1 MIAIPAKAL
10 PLSHP
15 LFSGAWLNVMTTESG
30 SNPEGTMDQSLA
42 SPKLAGAPR
51 LSLLLAEDNLAD
63 TYLVREAIR
72 AENLPLDVQ
81 VASDGE
87 RAMNFFVE
95 AETTP
100 GRAIPDIVLLDLN
113 LPKRDGFEILQR
125 LRASASLQSLP
136 VVIFTSSD
144 SPDDRKRAAEL
155 GATYFRKPANYEDFL
170 KLGGVLKTVLHHHGL
185 L

>member
-1 MIAIPAKAL
+1 MTAIADTTSPISNPV
-10 PLSHP
+10 
-15 LFSGAWLNVMTTESG
+15 FSGAWLNVMTTESE
-30 SNPEGTMDQSLA
+30 SNPDWTADQSFPA
-42 SPKLAGAPR
+42 SKRAATSR

-87 RAMNFFVE
+87 RAMSFIEQAE
-95 AETTP
+95 AASEDQ
-100 GRAIPDIVLLDLN
+100 RPDIVLLDLN

-125 LRASASLQSLP
+125 LRSSATLRSLP

-144 SPDDRKRAAEL
+144 SPEDRRRAAEL
-155 GATYFRKPANYEDFL
+155 GATYFRKPASYEEFL
-170 KLGGVLKTVLHHHGL
+170 KLGGILKDVLRERGL
-185 L
+185 I